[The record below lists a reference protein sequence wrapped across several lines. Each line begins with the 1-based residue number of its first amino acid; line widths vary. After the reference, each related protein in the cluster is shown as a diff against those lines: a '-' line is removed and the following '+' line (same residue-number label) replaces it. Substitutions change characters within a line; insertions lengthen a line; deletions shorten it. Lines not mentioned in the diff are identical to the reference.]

1 MSATPRPTAF
11 TPYGAYALKATYQRN
26 LSLAM
31 LTTVCLVVL
40 LCLTGWLVVAN
51 AAPSDKPGG
60 GSRTISIPT
69 DGRTTFDDSKINVIH
84 DQPPVSATSI
94 APPET
99 VQGGIPVPVPDNQ
112 LSDDNDVVLP
122 DRDELIGLV
131 DLGNPGGF
139 GSEGDGAAVTIV
151 EEEVIPRRTDFV
163 SCEIYPEMVYQAEP
177 EYPSQA
183 LRLKQEGVVYVQA
196 LIDKEGG
203 VRDAVVFKSSGVDCL
218 DTAALRAALKNKFKP
233 GIQNGRPVMVWVTY
247 KVEFKLSNN

>member
-1 MSATPRPTAF
+1 MSTAPRRTTF

-40 LCLTGWLVVAN
+40 LCLTGWLVVAH
-51 AAPSDKPGG
+51 AAPTDKSGG
-60 GSRTISIPT
+60 GGYPIPRPT
-69 DGRTTFDDSKINVIH
+69 DGRTTLDNHKINAIP
-84 DQPPVSATSI
+84 DQPPVSGTSV

-99 VQGGIPVPVPDNQ
+99 VRGGIPVPVPDNE
-112 LSDDNDVVLP
+112 LSDNDEALLP
-122 DRDELIGLV
+122 DRDELIGLI

-139 GSEGDGAAVTIV
+139 GSEGDGTAMAVV
-151 EEEVIPRRTDFV
+151 EEEVIPKRTDFV
-163 SCEIYPEMVYQAEP
+163 PCEVYPEMVYQTEP
-177 EYPSQA
+177 DYPSQA

-203 VRDAVVFKSSGVDCL
+203 VRDVVVFKSSGVDCL
-218 DTAALRAALKNKFKP
+218 DAAALRAAFKNKFKP
-233 GIQNGRPVMVWVTY
+233 GIQNGSPVMVWITY